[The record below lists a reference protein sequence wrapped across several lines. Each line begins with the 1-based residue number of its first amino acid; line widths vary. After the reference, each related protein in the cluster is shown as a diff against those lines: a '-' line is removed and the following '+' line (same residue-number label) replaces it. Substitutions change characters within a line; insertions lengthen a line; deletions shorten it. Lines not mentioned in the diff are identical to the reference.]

1 MAVPASASSSSSAAV
16 QPDAPDA
23 AHEPARDRRWRLS
36 RSRKLTAGLLIVGF
50 FALLATVGA
59 AFASGATTIGDDVL
73 LAPSAG
79 HWLGTTDTGQDVFK
93 LLLLGS
99 RGSLLIGVVA
109 ASAAVAVSTVIGVV
123 GGYLGGAADEFL
135 SLLTN
140 VVLVLPGL
148 PLVIMITDYVGNR
161 SLLVI
166 ALVIAF
172 TTWAAP
178 ARVLRSQVLSLRS
191 RDYVAAAKVS
201 GERTWRIM
209 AFEILPNLIPII
221 ASQFVFGLVLAIL
234 TDAGLAFLG
243 LGNLDGRTWGSMLY
257 FAQNGQALQLG
268 AWWWFVP
275 PGACIALVGTG
286 LSLINFGL
294 DELLNP
300 RLRTWK
306 GARS

>member
-1 MAVPASASSSSSAAV
+1 VIA
-16 QPDAPDA
+16 
-23 AHEPARDRRWRLS
+23 
-36 RSRKLTAGLLIVGF
+36 GF
-50 FALLATVGA
+50 FVALATVGA
-59 AFASGATTIGDDVL
+59 ALAGGATTISDDTL
-73 LAPSAG
+73 LSPSAQ

-99 RGSLLIGVVA
+99 RGSLLIGVIA
-109 ASAAVAVSTVIGVV
+109 ATAAVVVSTVIGIV

-148 PLVIMITDYVGNR
+148 PLIIMITDYVGNR

-172 TTWAAP
+172 TTWAAS
-178 ARVLRSQVLSLRS
+178 ARVVRSQVLSLRN
-191 RDYVAAAKVS
+191 RDYVAAARVS
-201 GERTWRIM
+201 GERGWRIM
-209 AFEILPNLIPII
+209 MFESLPNLIPII
-221 ASQFVFGLVLAIL
+221 ASQFVFGLILAIL

-275 PGACIALVGTG
+275 PGACIALLGSG

-300 RLRTWK
+300 RLHAQN
-306 GARS
+306 GAK

>member
-1 MAVPASASSSSSAAV
+1 MAVPASASSSASAAV

-23 AHEPARDRRWRLS
+23 AHEPARARRRRLS

-50 FALLATVGA
+50 FALLATAGA

-79 HWLGTTDTGQDVFK
+79 HWLGTTDTGQDVFE
-93 LLLLGS
+93 LLLL
-99 RGSLLIGVVA
+99 
-109 ASAAVAVSTVIGVV
+109 VSTVIGVV

-306 GARS
+306 GTRS